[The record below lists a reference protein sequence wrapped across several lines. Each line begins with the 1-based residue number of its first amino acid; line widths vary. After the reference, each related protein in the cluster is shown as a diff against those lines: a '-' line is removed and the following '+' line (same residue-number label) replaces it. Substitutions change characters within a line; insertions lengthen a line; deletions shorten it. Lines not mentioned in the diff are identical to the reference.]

1 MVYSNNYEDFIS
13 AVDAFDR
20 YLNEQE
26 PTKSFVAMVM
36 KECCENYRYQ
46 FSQFKAVFELRMVE
60 LKSTG
65 EEGTTFRQTGTGVEY
80 KGMDVYTKAFQDR
93 VVKAEV
99 ETA

>member
-1 MVYSNNYEDFIS
+1 
-13 AVDAFDR
+13 
-20 YLNEQE
+20 
-26 PTKSFVAMVM
+26 
-36 KECCENYRYQ
+36 
-46 FSQFKAVFELRMVE
+46 MVE